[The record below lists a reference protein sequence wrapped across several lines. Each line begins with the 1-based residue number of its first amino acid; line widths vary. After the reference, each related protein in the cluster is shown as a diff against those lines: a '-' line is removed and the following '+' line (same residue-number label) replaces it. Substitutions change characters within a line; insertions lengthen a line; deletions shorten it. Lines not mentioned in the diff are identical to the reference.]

1 MGLCGEEERRPGQ
14 GRTPLPSLVRIGQG
28 EGGGAP
34 LSFPSS
40 SSFPLLLLQLGKKGV
55 LLPVGVGLP
64 LGALSLAGRPLPLAP
79 LYTGAGGHPRTHKLI
94 FVIVP

>member
-1 MGLCGEEERRPGQ
+1 MGHKGEEEGRPGQ
-14 GRTPLPSLVRIGQG
+14 AARPLPLVRIGQG

-40 SSFPLLLLQLGKKGV
+40 SPFPLLLLQLGKKGV
-55 LLPVGVGLP
+55 LLPVGVGVP
-64 LGALSLAGRPLPLAP
+64 LGAPSLAGRPLPLGSFI
-79 LYTGAGGHPRTHKLI
+79 YGGRGHPITHKLI